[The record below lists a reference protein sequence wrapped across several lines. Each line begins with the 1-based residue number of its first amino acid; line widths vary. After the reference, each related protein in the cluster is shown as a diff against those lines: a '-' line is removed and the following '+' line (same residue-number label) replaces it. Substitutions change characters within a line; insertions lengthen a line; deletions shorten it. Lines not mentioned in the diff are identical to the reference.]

1 MIPCILYLEQT
12 NFKDILRYIKELC
25 NTNVTIV
32 QLGEDISQY
41 TDMFICSDEPI
52 NTYSWFMSLSD
63 YVVSTE
69 STIDF
74 HFMSSAAL
82 ELLLCYSTK
91 TPINTRNLFTP
102 NIIKGVKNSD
112 LNYPVI
118 YNNDY
123 FLDLSTVIKAEVLLK
138 IKDTNYTLVGAH
150 LNARNKETYTF
161 FSPWAT
167 LDKNKINTSAIF
179 LRQLLKI
186 GDYGDSELGAPQVT

>member
-1 MIPCILYLEQT
+1 MEDEDQGTSC
-12 NFKDILRYIKELC
+12 DGRY
-25 NTNVTIV
+25 
-32 QLGEDISQY
+32 QGGEDISQY
-41 TDMFICSDEPI
+41 TDMFVCSDEPI

-69 STIDF
+69 SSIDF

-102 NIIKGVKNSD
+102 NIMKGIKNSD

-123 FLDLSTVIKAEVLLK
+123 FLDLSTAIKAEILLK

-150 LNARNKETYTF
+150 FNARSRETYTF
-161 FSPWAT
+161 FCPWAT
-167 LDKNKINTSAIF
+167 LDKNKVNTSAIF
-179 LRQLLKI
+179 LRQLLKFD
-186 GDYGDSELGAPQVT
+186 DYGDSELGLSQTT